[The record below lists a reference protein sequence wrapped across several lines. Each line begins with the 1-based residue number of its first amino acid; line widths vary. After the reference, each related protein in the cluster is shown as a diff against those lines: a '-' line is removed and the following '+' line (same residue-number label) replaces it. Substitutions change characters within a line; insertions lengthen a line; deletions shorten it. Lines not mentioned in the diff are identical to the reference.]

1 MLPRSTPVRYGAIA
15 VVLALCFL
23 LSGCVKSKVTKENYD
38 KINTNMTLAEVEAI
52 LGKGEAVGDGSNVA
66 AQVGV
71 DVTGGAAP
79 SNTVDYVWE
88 SGAKKI
94 TVTVIKGGGKVLG
107 KRSEGL

>member
-1 MLPRSTPVRYGAIA
+1 MLPGSTHARRGALV

-23 LSGCVKSKVTKENYD
+23 LTGCVKSKVTKDNYD
-38 KINTNMTLAEVEAI
+38 KIKNDMTLAEVEAI

-88 SGAKKI
+88 SGNKSI
-94 TVTVIKGGGKVLG
+94 TVTFRGGKVTF
-107 KRSEGL
+107 KKHVGL

>member
-1 MLPRSTPVRYGAIA
+1 MLPGSTHARRGAIA
-15 VVLALCFL
+15 IVLTLCFL
-23 LSGCVKSKVTKENYD
+23 LTGCVKSKVTKDNYD
-38 KINTNMTLAEVEAI
+38 KIKNDMPLADVEAI

-88 SGAKKI
+88 SGQKSI
-94 TVTVIKGGGKVLG
+94 TVTVKGGKVTS
-107 KRSEGL
+107 KKSEGL